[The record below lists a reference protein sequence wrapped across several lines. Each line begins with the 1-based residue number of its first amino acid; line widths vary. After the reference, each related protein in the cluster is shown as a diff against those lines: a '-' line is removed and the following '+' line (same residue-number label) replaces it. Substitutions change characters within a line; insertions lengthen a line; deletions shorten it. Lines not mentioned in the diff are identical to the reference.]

1 MDGEIFA
8 VARERY
14 VELERSVGGLD
25 VVLSSMNREVS
36 RITNE
41 VHVELQRPTDS
52 LDVSTFGYKE
62 RCDHSYHRDTC
73 QACVV
78 CL

>member
-1 MDGEIFA
+1 MDEEIFA
-8 VARERY
+8 VAHERH
-14 VELERSVGGLD
+14 VELERSVGSLD
-25 VVLSSMNREVS
+25 VVLSSMNREIT

-41 VHVELQRPTDS
+41 VHVQLQRPTDS
-52 LDVSTFGYKE
+52 LGVSTIGYEE